1 MRLLQ
6 VLALLSLICVTFGEF
21 VLEDV
26 TVYIHDIQPDG
37 SAKVSESIK
46 LFLYD
51 EANDDY
57 DSGFNRNDLSFW
69 STITEIQDVKQH
81 VNPAKVEISDFLV
94 RPQPRSKCNP
104 IQGTCHGELI
114 LEYKAS
120 PSYNTTEKGDK
131 VPIEGTG
138 LFSVDKY
145 KPRTT
150 KYTIDSDALSF
161 TKTSKGSLLL
171 EENIYLKMGLPQETM
186 VLDLNPKPENEMETK
201 LPARINELE
210 WNDIILV
217 KFSVVF
223 EVEEPL
229 EKEVSEFFYGLF
241 GSIQDLL
248 TGEYGGALLA
258 IIIII
263 IGGYLYITIEKRTR
277 GS

>member
-1 MRLLQ
+1 MKLLKF
-6 VLALLSLICVTFGEF
+6 LALLLLISVSFGEF
-21 VLEDV
+21 ILEEV
-26 TVYIHDIQPDG
+26 TVYIHDIEADG

-51 EANDDY
+51 EANEEY

-69 STITEIQDVKQH
+69 STITGLQDIKQH
-81 VNPAKVEISDFLV
+81 VNPAKVEISDFIV

-114 LEYKAS
+114 LEYTAS
-120 PSYNTTEKGDK
+120 PSYNITEDGEA
-131 VPIEGTG
+131 VPIQGTG
-138 LFSVDKY
+138 LFSVEKY

-150 KYTIDSDALSF
+150 KYTIEPEALSF
-161 TKTSKGSLLL
+161 TITSKGSLLL
-171 EENIYLKMGLPQETM
+171 EENIYLRMGLPQETV
-186 VLDLNPKPENEMETK
+186 VLDLNPKPEDLVDTE

-217 KFSVVF
+217 KFSVIF

-229 EKEVSEFFYGLF
+229 EKEVSEFFYDLF

-277 GS
+277 G

>member
-1 MRLLQ
+1 MRVLKF
-6 VLALLSLICVTFGEF
+6 LALLLLISISFGEF
-21 VLEDV
+21 VLEEV

-51 EANDDY
+51 EANEEY
-57 DSGFNRNDLSFW
+57 DNGFNRNDLSFW

-81 VNPAKVEISDFLV
+81 VNPAKVEISDFIV

-114 LEYKAS
+114 LEYTAK
-120 PSYNTTEKGDK
+120 PSYNTTQEGDK

-138 LFSVDKY
+138 LFSVEKY

-150 KYTIDSDALSF
+150 KYTIDPEALSF

-171 EENIYLKMGLPQETM
+171 EENIYLRMGLPQETV
-186 VLDLNPKPENEMETK
+186 VLDLNPKPEDIDAD

-229 EKEVSEFFYGLF
+229 EKEVSEFFYDLF
-241 GSIQDLL
+241 GSIQEIL

>member
-1 MRLLQ
+1 M
-6 VLALLSLICVTFGEF
+6 
-21 VLEDV
+21 
-26 TVYIHDIQPDG
+26 
-37 SAKVSESIK
+37 
-46 LFLYD
+46 
-51 EANDDY
+51 
-57 DSGFNRNDLSFW
+57 SFW
-69 STITEIQDVKQH
+69 STITGLQNIKQH
-81 VNPAKVEISDFLV
+81 VNPARVEISDFIV

-114 LEYKAS
+114 LEYTAS
-120 PSYNTTEKGDK
+120 PSYNVTEEGEA
-131 VPIEGTG
+131 VPIQGTG
-138 LFSVDKY
+138 LFSVEKY

-150 KYTIDSDALSF
+150 KYIIEPDALSF

-171 EENIYLKMGLPQETM
+171 EENIYLKMRLPQETV
-186 VLDLNPKPENEMETK
+186 VLDLNPKPEDLVDIEV
-201 LPARINELE
+201 PARINELE

-217 KFSVVF
+217 KFSVIF

-229 EKEVSEFFYGLF
+229 EKEVSEFFYDLF

-277 GS
+277 G

>member
-1 MRLLQ
+1 MRVLKF
-6 VLALLSLICVTFGEF
+6 LALLMLISMSFGEF
-21 VLEDV
+21 VLEEV

-51 EANDDY
+51 EANEDY

-69 STITEIQDVKQH
+69 STITEIPDVRQH
-81 VNPAKVEISDFLV
+81 VNPAKVEISDFIV

-114 LEYKAS
+114 LEYTVK
-120 PSYNTTEKGDK
+120 PSYNETEDGEMI
-131 VPIEGTG
+131 PIEGTG
-138 LFSVDKY
+138 LFSVEKY

-150 KYTIDSDALSF
+150 RYNIDPEALSF

-171 EENIYLKMGLPQETM
+171 EDNIFFRMGLPQETM
-186 VLDLNPKPENEMETK
+186 VLDLNPKPSDVDAE

-229 EKEVSEFFYGLF
+229 EREVSEFFYDLF
-241 GSIQDLL
+241 GSIQEIL

-277 GS
+277 GN